1 MGLTLACVAWQVR
14 ARKRSDR
21 DNVTINP
28 YVNSMAINDD
38 TIDFETR
45 RKRLIHRA
53 HYRGFKEADMILGG
67 FARDYGPQLNEAEVL
82 MFEDLLGAKDHDIY
96 AWITQTL
103 PVPANY
109 DTPLLERLRAYR
121 PKIG

>member
-1 MGLTLACVAWQVR
+1 MEKSPEIEDLEV
-14 ARKRSDR
+14 
-21 DNVTINP
+21 
-28 YVNSMAINDD
+28 
-38 TIDFETR
+38 R

-67 FARDYGPQLNEAEVL
+67 FARDHGPELSFEEVL
-82 MFEDLLGAKDHDIY
+82 MMEDLLGAKDHDIY
-96 AWITQTL
+96 AWVIGTL

-121 PKIG
+121 PKVG

>member
-1 MGLTLACVAWQVR
+1 M
-14 ARKRSDR
+14 
-21 DNVTINP
+21 VT
-28 YVNSMAINDD
+28 MTATDE

-67 FARDYGPQLNEAEVL
+67 FAREHGESLSEAEVL

-96 AWITQTL
+96 AWIIETL

-109 DTPLLERLRAYR
+109 DTPLLQRLRSYR

>member
-1 MGLTLACVAWQVR
+1 MTGA
-14 ARKRSDR
+14 D
-21 DNVTINP
+21 D
-28 YVNSMAINDD
+28 SMDL
-38 TIDFETR
+38 ETR

-67 FARDYGPQLNEAEVL
+67 FAKDHGSDLSKDEVL

-96 AWITQTL
+96 AWIIGTL

-109 DTPLLERLRAYR
+109 DTPLLERLRTYR

>member
-1 MGLTLACVAWQVR
+1 MDTQ
-14 ARKRSDR
+14 
-21 DNVTINP
+21 
-28 YVNSMAINDD
+28 DD
-38 TIDFETR
+38 LDLETR

-67 FARDYGPQLNEAEVL
+67 FAREHGPGLSESEVL

-109 DTPLLERLRAYR
+109 ETPLLERLRTYR
-121 PKIG
+121 PKVG